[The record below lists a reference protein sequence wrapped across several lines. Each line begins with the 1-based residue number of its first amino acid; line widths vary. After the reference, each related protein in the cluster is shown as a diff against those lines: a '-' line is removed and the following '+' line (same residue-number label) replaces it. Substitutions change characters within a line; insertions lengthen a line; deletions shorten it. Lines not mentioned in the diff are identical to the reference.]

1 MASQNAVFPAGLVV
15 VLSRPAL
22 NEVYLLGVSYVVV
35 ATFLAL
41 EVTLAVYTRPRAPS
55 TGVGAAMF
63 FIYLTYSLLP
73 IRLQEAVGSGVV
85 LSIAQMAC
93 VLYLHREDTVWR
105 QVSTVTTRLSYV
117 KMNVKGMHERSTKA
131 DAEWVTPM
139 LRMQC
144 IRCPTEACHGITQC
158 N

>member
-1 MASQNAVFPAGLVV
+1 MASQNAVCPAGLVV

-41 EVTLAVYTRPRAPS
+41 EVTLTIYTSPRAPS

-73 IRLQEAVGSGVV
+73 IRLQEAVGSGVL
-85 LSIAQMAC
+85 LSIAQLAC
-93 VLYLHREDTVWR
+93 VLYLSEDTIWK
-105 QVSTVTTRLSYV
+105 QVSTETIRLTSM
-117 KMNVKGMHERSTKA
+117 KINVKGTHERSTKS
-131 DAEWVTPM
+131 
-139 LRMQC
+139 
-144 IRCPTEACHGITQC
+144 
-158 N
+158 

>member
-1 MASQNAVFPAGLVV
+1 MASQKVVCPAGLVV

-41 EVTLAVYTRPRAPS
+41 EVTLAVYTRPLAPS

-85 LSIAQMAC
+85 LSIAQLAC

-105 QVSTVTTRLSYV
+105 QVSTVTIRLTYE
-117 KMNVKGMHERSTKA
+117 KMNVKGAHERSTKA
-131 DAEWVTPM
+131 DAELITPM

-144 IRCPTEACHGITQC
+144 IRCPD
-158 N
+158 

>member
-1 MASQNAVFPAGLVV
+1 MASQNAVSPAGLVV

-35 ATFLAL
+35 ATFLAI
-41 EVTLAVYTRPRAPS
+41 EVTLAVYTPPRAPS

-85 LSIAQMAC
+85 LSVAQLAC
-93 VLYLHREDTVWR
+93 VLFLNREDTVWR
-105 QVSTVTTRLSYV
+105 QVSTVIMRLTKV
-117 KMNVKGMHERSTKA
+117 KMNVKRTHEPSTKA
-131 DAEWVTPM
+131 DAEWITAM

-144 IRCPTEACHGITQC
+144 IRCPD
-158 N
+158 

>member
-1 MASQNAVFPAGLVV
+1 MTSQNAVCPAGLVV

-41 EVTLAVYTRPRAPS
+41 EVTLAVYTLPRAPS

-85 LSIAQMAC
+85 LSIAQLAC
-93 VLYLHREDTVWR
+93 VLYLHHEGTVWR
-105 QVSTVTTRLSYV
+105 QVSTVTIRLTYV
-117 KMNVKGMHERSTKA
+117 EMNVQGTPERSTKT

-139 LRMQC
+139 LRMHC
-144 IRCPTEACHGITQC
+144 IRHLG
-158 N
+158 

>member
-1 MASQNAVFPAGLVV
+1 
-15 VLSRPAL
+15 
-22 NEVYLLGVSYVVV
+22 V

-85 LSIAQMAC
+85 LSIAQLAC
-93 VLYLHREDTVWR
+93 MLYLHREDTVWR
-105 QVSTVTTRLSYV
+105 QVSTVTIRL
-117 KMNVKGMHERSTKA
+117 T
-131 DAEWVTPM
+131 
-139 LRMQC
+139 
-144 IRCPTEACHGITQC
+144 
-158 N
+158 

>member
-1 MASQNAVFPAGLVV
+1 MSSQNSVCPAGLVV

-22 NEVYLLGVSYVVV
+22 NELYLLGVSYVVV

-41 EVTLAVYTRPRAPS
+41 EVTLAISTRPRAPS

-85 LSIAQMAC
+85 LSIAQLAC
-93 VLYLHREDTVWR
+93 VLYLHHEETIWR
-105 QVSTVTTRLSYV
+105 QVSIVTIRLTYV
-117 KMNVKGMHERSTKA
+117 KINVKGKHERSTKA
-131 DAEWVTPM
+131 AAEWMTPLLSMQVTD
-139 LRMQC
+139 
-144 IRCPTEACHGITQC
+144 CPD
-158 N
+158 